1 MVNQSTDCFSTCSN
15 GTNGTNR
22 PFVFARLTSVY
33 KVQFTN
39 GILID

>member
-1 MVNQSTDCFSTCSN
+1 MCCAPVSAH
-15 GTNGTNR
+15 GLKNGTNR

-33 KVQFTN
+33 KVQFSN